1 MPTEDQIYHKR
12 PDLEKGIYF
21 AQACKVGNILYISG
35 CVSWDDQGNIIGSGD
50 MRVQVKQVYT
60 DIKETLEANGISFR
74 NVIKETVFTTDI
86 DALVANNDIRTGF
99 YTDAESAPPAATWIG
114 CDRLVDPELLLEIE
128 CIAALD

>member
-21 AQACKVGNILYISG
+21 AQACKVGNTLYISG

-50 MRVQVKQVYT
+50 MRMQVKQVYT

-86 DALVANNDIRTGF
+86 DALVKNNDIRTGF

-114 CDRLVDPELLLEIE
+114 CDRLIDPELLLEIE

>member
-21 AQACKVGNILYISG
+21 AQACKVGNTLYISG

-50 MRVQVKQVYT
+50 MRMQVKQVYT

-86 DALVANNDIRTGF
+86 DALVKNNDIRTAF

-114 CDRLVDPELLLEIE
+114 CDRLIDPELLLEIE